1 MSIQIN
7 EFKMDSLHPGE
18 FGGVIE
24 CSDFTAS
31 SPWHFSDLEKNLL
44 SVTGYCLEPPAI
56 QLEEGEEEW
65 SSDSNSLL
73 V

>member
-1 MSIQIN
+1 
-7 EFKMDSLHPGE
+7 MDSLYPGE
-18 FGGVIE
+18 FEEVIE

-31 SPWHFSDLEKNLL
+31 SQIWKKNLL
-44 SVTGYCLEPPAI
+44 SVTGCCLEPPAI

-65 SSDSNSLL
+65 SSDTNSLL